1 MMTEVMTF
9 VTKGWHQPGIPAVRI
24 NRKSFAIWLSRMK
37 LIAPHKCRIK
47 WSVYSRDSWNNLLF
61 AFPTLVLVLLLRV
74 RWLIGLARSWS
85 HHPPLSCCKSPTG
98 PGGVHAMLSL
108 YWRRSCCV
116 LGTGLTEYPGG
127 VFLEALEGL
136 SIGTETTLTIFICL
150 KTKRPETQTYMLTW
164 TSSQKK
170 HKVHNAL
177 TDGGV
182 EVLPHHSFTPPLSIP
197 FLFFRRVI
205 LMHTIKRKAVSCW
218 HMYFKL

>member
-9 VTKGWHQPGIPAVRI
+9 VMKGWHQPGIPAVRI

-85 HHPPLSCCKSPTG
+85 HHPPLSCCKSLTG
-98 PGGVHAMLSL
+98 LGGVHAMLSL

-127 VFLEALEGL
+127 VFFLELVAWGSFKYWLEAWGQG
-136 SIGTETTLTIFICL
+136 S
-150 KTKRPETQTYMLTW
+150 
-164 TSSQKK
+164 
-170 HKVHNAL
+170 
-177 TDGGV
+177 GGAFHWHGDN
-182 EVLPHHSFTPPLSIP
+182 PHHLHLPKNQKTWNTNIHADMDQFPEET
-197 FLFFRRVI
+197 
-205 LMHTIKRKAVSCW
+205 
-218 HMYFKL
+218 